1 MAITNKEIEEAEQ
14 RKREFDTKLRM
25 HEASMG
31 GNIRL
36 PRKSKKETTA
46 KEPWQP
52 THPLKTIDQ
61 SSTKQDPAETQ
72 EELTQKYLSMA
83 TKVME
88 TKGVQDM
95 MTSPVM
101 PASFKT
107 NPARKPEST
116 EQNSEASP
124 EQKPEETTKKT
135 SKSKKTIKKDPDYS
149 TVVPGMVRPLKFRES
164 VADILGKMYNFMRRR
179 YIDDS
184 RQYKKEKK
192 YKKKLVAIKERR
204 IEELIHL
211 FGGKYIRKP
220 MKSKDESF
228 FSKLLRY
235 AIVGGVLFFLGSKM
249 ALASVSQKI
258 KDTMPEIP
266 DFMSFLGKKPGDK
279 KTSFAPGVVDESL
292 HKITFNQLSQEQKKD
307 FIDAQAH
314 AEGSD
319 KPGSIG
325 YRNNNPGNIV
335 TNQKGQAFPAQ
346 AKFGGV
352 AGDRSK
358 SSGLEFVKFPSW
370 EAGRA
375 AQIDLWERKYG
386 DLPLDEA
393 LKEWVKPKGAKEEKE
408 FANYKANQFASIK
421 KSEPVTLASSEQK
434 SLGSPS
440 IPTPTQSSPAT
451 PTPTQSSPAT
461 PTPTQSSP
469 ATPTPAPIQ
478 SSTTTKTIPPVT
490 PQTNKS
496 GTQNISMLNNNTN
509 IINGSTNMAITS
521 EDRNNY
527 PPLIEKQYYTYS

>member
-164 VADILGKMYNFMRRR
+164 VADILGKMYNFMRKK

-266 DFMSFLGKKPGDK
+266 DFMSFLGKKSAGGGPAKSLSELISRGESGGSYDIYNTGTAGVTGPPLKLSEMTVGEVMNLQKQKKVFAAGKYQITPDTLSNGVQTLEISKSEKFSPKIQEKLFTEYLIGSKRPEIQKYLNDPHPDK
-279 KTSFAPGVVDESL
+279 KTTHDYLKA
-292 HKITFNQLSQEQKKD
+292 LS
-307 FIDAQAH
+307 
-314 AEGSD
+314 
-319 KPGSIG
+319 
-325 YRNNNPGNIV
+325 
-335 TNQKGQAFPAQ
+335 
-346 AKFGGV
+346 
-352 AGDRSK
+352 
-358 SSGLEFVKFPSW
+358 
-370 EAGRA
+370 
-375 AQIDLWERKYG
+375 
-386 DLPLDEA
+386 
-393 LKEWVKPKGAKEEKE
+393 KE
-408 FANYKANQFASIK
+408 FAAVADPDTGKSYYDGLAKNTASITTSEALAAGEKDRSARQTELAK
-421 KSEPVTLASSEQK
+421 KQNPIPVGNVTVEQ
-434 SLGSPS
+434 SQ
-440 IPTPTQSSPAT
+440 PTPVS
-451 PTPTQSSPAT
+451 
-461 PTPTQSSP
+461 
-469 ATPTPAPIQ
+469 
-478 SSTTTKTIPPVT
+478 IPPVS